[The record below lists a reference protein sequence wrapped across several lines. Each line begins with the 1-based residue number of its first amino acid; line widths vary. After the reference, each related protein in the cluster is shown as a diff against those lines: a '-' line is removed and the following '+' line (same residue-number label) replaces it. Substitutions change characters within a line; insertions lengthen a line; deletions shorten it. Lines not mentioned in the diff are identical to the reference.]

1 MSRHSIQAREP
12 ERFEIIVG
20 YDAPL
25 QTFFAQVIDLDMLA
39 RAENDESSV
48 DEDYFALWVG
58 TSHNE
63 ILTVEALANAL
74 APYAYLTDEARETLR
89 RDHER
94 EAHPP
99 TTHQREMLAFTKNLT
114 NSKS

>member
-1 MSRHSIQAREP
+1 MSRHIIQAREAA
-12 ERFEIIVG
+12 RFEIIVG

-25 QTFFAQVIDLDMLA
+25 HTFFAQVKDREVLA
-39 RAENDESSV
+39 RAEDDESSV

-58 TSHNE
+58 TSLNE
-63 ILTVEALANAL
+63 IPTVESLANAL
-74 APYAYLTDEARETLR
+74 APYADLPDEGRETLR

-99 TTHQREMLAFTKNLT
+99 TTHQRQMLDFIKDLT
-114 NSKS
+114 NSHS